1 MSGPGLAGV
10 VLLAIV
16 GLAALLALVRLIIGP
31 SLADRVVALDVI
43 ATASMV
49 MVALAAMVWRTSVLL
64 DVAVATAVITFVG
77 TMAFARFLEA
87 GGRQ

>member
-1 MSGPGLAGV
+1 MSGPGLAGAI
-10 VLLAIV
+10 LLTIV
-16 GLAALLALVRLIIGP
+16 GLAMLLALVRLIIGP
-31 SLADRVVALDVI
+31 SLPDRVVALDVI
-43 ATASMV
+43 ATAAMV
-49 MVALAAMVWRTSVLL
+49 MVAIAAMVWRTSVLL